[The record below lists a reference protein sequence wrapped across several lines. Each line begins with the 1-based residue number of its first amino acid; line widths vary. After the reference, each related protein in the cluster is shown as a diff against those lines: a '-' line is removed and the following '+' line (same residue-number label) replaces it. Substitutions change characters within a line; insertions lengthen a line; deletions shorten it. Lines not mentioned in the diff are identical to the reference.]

1 MEKNPKTK
9 LKIIEDILERTSA
22 FHVNDDNPID
32 RDMLSD
38 MIDDVRMKLIQDE
51 FKATGTIDPLYY
63 QMQCCIEILCADMA
77 VCAVAGITFSSKEVI
92 NYVDASNVVPGLGNQ
107 AIKVLGFP
115 DKNLGRSIYVG
126 TIDAFRNITS
136 LPYGKSEMIGAI
148 VGDKLL
154 LRNLPVNGSQFL
166 CMTAV
171 LSRPES
177 ACDYSSNS
185 FYPVSNIDR
194 LEYIVWLRVM
204 QALAVPP
211 DQINDASDV
220 LKLQPKTSM
229 PQDDG
234 NG

>member
-1 MEKNPKTK
+1 MADRAKTK

-38 MIDDVRMKLIQDE
+38 WIDDVRLKLIQE
-51 FKATGTIDPLYY
+51 EYSAKGSLDPMYY

-77 VCAVAGITFSSKEVI
+77 VCSAAGITFSSKEVI
-92 NYVDASNVVPGLGNQ
+92 NYLDVSNVVPGLGNQ
-107 AIKVLGFP
+107 AVRVLGYP
-115 DKNLGRSIYVG
+115 DKNMGKSIYVG
-126 TIDAFRNITS
+126 TLDSFINITS
-136 LPYGKSEMIGAI
+136 LPYGRGEMIGTI

-154 LRNLPVNGSQFL
+154 LRNLPINGSRFM

-177 ACDYSSNS
+177 ACDYSKGSA
-185 FYPVSNIDR
+185 YPVANIDR

-211 DQINDASDV
+211 DQINDAADV
-220 LKLQPKTSM
+220 LKLQPKTQM
-229 PQDDG
+229 PNDEG